1 MPRVI
6 PVSDPGDPRL
16 DGYRDLRDRE
26 RASRT
31 GRFVAESAQVIEQLV
46 SSSHYPVESVLL
58 TPVRLEGATWLKGLP
73 DQTPVYVAD
82 AALLERIAGFRV
94 HRGCLAL
101 GIRGEAPRVD
111 DVLGDETRTVVMLDG
126 VADPDNVG
134 SVFRSSLAL
143 GGDAVL
149 LGDTCADPLYR
160 KAIRTSMGAVFRVP
174 YGRFGSVTDA
184 AAMLRARGFCVV
196 ALTPDSAAESV
207 ADFAARTDV
216 YTPVAWLLGNE
227 GTGLRSDALRAADV
241 KVWIPMR
248 PAADS
253 INVHVAA
260 AVALSHLGRAVT
272 ASTRNR

>member
-6 PVSDPGDPRL
+6 RVRDPDDPRL

-31 GRFVAESAQVIEQLV
+31 GRFVAESGPVVEQLV
-46 SSSHYPVESVLL
+46 VSSSYPVESVLL
-58 TPVRLEGATWLKGLP
+58 TPGRLEAATWLGELL
-73 DQTPVYVAD
+73 DDTPVYVAD
-82 AALLERIAGFRV
+82 AAVLEGVAGFPV

-101 GIRGEAPRVD
+101 GVRGETPRVED
-111 DVLGDETRTVVMLDG
+111 ALAGERRTVVVLDA

-134 SVFRSSLAL
+134 SIFRSSLAL
-143 GGDAVL
+143 GADAVL
-149 LGDTCADPLYR
+149 LGRTCADPLYR

-174 YGRFGSVTDA
+174 HGRFGRAPEATVT
-184 AAMLRARGFCVV
+184 LRALGFCVA
-196 ALTPDSAAESV
+196 ALTPDSAAEAV

-216 YTPVAWLLGNE
+216 HTPVAFLLGNE
-227 GTGLRSDALRAADV
+227 GTGLDAEALGAADV
-241 KVWIPMR
+241 RVRIPMR

-260 AVALSHLGRAVT
+260 AVALSHLGRAAT
-272 ASTRNR
+272 ALGGNR